1 MSPLEQQLEQELL
14 ELGTIERGIIQSLP
28 DFVIAIREAY
38 RQGNTQ
44 EAERLDRLIDAA
56 KLELRNI
63 SPLIATIENKLYAL
77 RRKKR

>member
-1 MSPLEQQLEQELL
+1 MSPLEQHLEQELL

-28 DFVIAIREAY
+28 DFVIAMREAY

-63 SPLIATIENKLYAL
+63 SPLIAAIENKLYAL